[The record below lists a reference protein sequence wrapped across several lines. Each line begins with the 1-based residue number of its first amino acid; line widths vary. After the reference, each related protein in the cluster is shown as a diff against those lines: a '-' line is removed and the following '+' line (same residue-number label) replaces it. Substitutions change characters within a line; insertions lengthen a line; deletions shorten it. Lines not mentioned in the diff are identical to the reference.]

1 MTLFKS
7 SDEMDF
13 GGRGER
19 PKLKKKENGLKCETS
34 ATVKLAENC
43 LD

>member
-1 MTLFKS
+1 
-7 SDEMDF
+7 MDF

-19 PKLKKKENGLKCETS
+19 PKLKKEKRENGLKCETS